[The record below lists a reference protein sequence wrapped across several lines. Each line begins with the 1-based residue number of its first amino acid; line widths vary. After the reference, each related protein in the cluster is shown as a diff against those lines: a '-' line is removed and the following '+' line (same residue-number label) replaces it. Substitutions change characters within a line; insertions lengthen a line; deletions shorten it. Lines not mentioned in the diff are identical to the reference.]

1 MDTISIGNQDWA
13 TKNLD
18 VEKYCNGDII
28 PEVKDKNEWY
38 NIRTGAW
45 CYYDN
50 NIENGVIYGKIYNWY
65 AVIDPR
71 GLAPNGF
78 HIPSSIEWD
87 ELINFLG
94 GNEVAGEKLKN
105 RNIYKAIENGNT
117 ESGFSGLLGG
127 KRMGEGTFYGMG
139 GYGHWWSASET
150 EGKENYALD
159 RYLFYKDNKIGFGDH
174 HKFSGFYVRCI
185 KN

>member
-1 MDTISIGNQDWA
+1 M
-13 TKNLD
+13 
-18 VEKYCNGDII
+18 
-28 PEVKDKNEWY
+28 
-38 NIRTGAW
+38 
-45 CYYDN
+45 
-50 NIENGVIYGKIYNWY
+50 
-65 AVIDPR
+65 
-71 GLAPNGF
+71 
-78 HIPSSIEWD
+78 
-87 ELINFLG
+87 
-94 GNEVAGEKLKN
+94 AGEKLKN
-105 RNIYKAIENGNT
+105 RNIYKAIENGNN

-139 GYGHWWSASET
+139 GYGYWWSASET